1 MIDRD
6 LQHYIL
12 CELRDAYPNSVDYSN
27 RYSYGS
33 EEYHKFVAN
42 LVYLRSHGLISK
54 ESVFYSKTMDLGDA
68 YQPAHASI
76 THIGL
81 DFLEDDGGLS
91 AILNTVTVKFEADQL
106 RQMLESKIKESNLSK
121 NEKSSAISVIKEL
134 PAESI
139 KHLTT
144 RALDYGLNNISVV
157 KLTELINSIM

>member
-1 MIDRD
+1 MIDRG

-12 CELRDAYPNSVDYSN
+12 CELRDAYPNSVDYSKK
-27 RYSYGS
+27 YDYDSD
-33 EEYHKFVAN
+33 EYNKLIAN

-54 ESVFYSKTMDLGDA
+54 ESIVCSKTMDLGNS
-68 YQPAHASI
+68 YQPAHTSI

-91 AILNTVTVKFEADQL
+91 AILNTVTVKFDTEQL
-106 RQMLESKIKESNLSK
+106 KRIIESKIKESDLSSD
-121 NEKSSAISVIKEL
+121 EKSSAISTIKSL

-144 RALDYGLNNISVV
+144 RALDYGLDNISMMRLIEV
-157 KLTELINSIM
+157 INSLG

>member
-1 MIDRD
+1 MIDRG

-12 CELRDAYPNSVDYSN
+12 CELRDAYPNSVDYRK
-27 RYSYGS
+27 RYDYGS
-33 EEYHKFVAN
+33 EKYHNFVAN

-54 ESVFYSKTMDLGDA
+54 ESVLYSKTMDLGDA

-91 AILNTVTVKFEADQL
+91 AILNTVTVKFETEQL
-106 RQMLESKIKESNLSK
+106 KQMIESKINESDLPNDK
-121 NEKSSAISVIKEL
+121 KSSAISVIKDL

-144 RALDYGLNNISVV
+144 RALDYSLDNISVV
-157 KLTELINSIM
+157 KLTQLINSIM